1 MWGISVKTVGCLEKS
16 DQANLSA
23 KFPPVFRILISR
35 VRKCEKS
42 SDSRIKHHYFFPPHT
57 LKRVGKIIHPHIYS
71 LFFWLSLPIL
81 CAHEMHRKTKE
92 NFPIHKTGYHKIF
105 LLFYL
110 YTNICIFRVWNCF
123 SSQKFSTIKT
133 SIYHYK

>member
-1 MWGISVKTVGCLEKS
+1 MGDLSKNSGLPGEIGSGQPFSEISPSFQNS
-16 DQANLSA
+16 DIEGQ
-23 KFPPVFRILISR
+23 KMREIERF
-35 VRKCEKS
+35 
-42 SDSRIKHHYFFPPHT
+42 SDKVVDYFFPPHT